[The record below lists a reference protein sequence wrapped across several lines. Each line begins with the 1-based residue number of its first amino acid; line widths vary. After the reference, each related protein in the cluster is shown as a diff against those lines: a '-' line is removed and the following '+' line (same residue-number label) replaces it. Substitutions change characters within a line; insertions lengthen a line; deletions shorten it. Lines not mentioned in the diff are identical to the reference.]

1 MRIVSWLASTLLAVS
16 VLAGCGDGTRDVAEG
31 SDLTIT
37 IEGDRVAPSAQPLKA
52 SVGEP
57 IRVRIRSDRP
67 GALHVHSVPEQ
78 TVEFEAGDTTV
89 DLVVQTPGKVQI
101 EEHAS
106 GVAVAQVEVR

>member
-1 MRIVSWLASTLLAVS
+1 MRIVTWLASTLLAVS
-16 VLAGCGDGTRDVAEG
+16 VLAACGDGTRDEAED

-37 IEGDRVAPSAQPLKA
+37 IEGDRVAPSAQPLEA
-52 SVGEP
+52 SAGEP

-78 TVEFEAGDTTV
+78 TVEFEAGDTTE
-89 DLVVQTPGKVQI
+89 DLVVQTPGRVQI

-106 GVAVAQVEVR
+106 NVVVAEVRVR